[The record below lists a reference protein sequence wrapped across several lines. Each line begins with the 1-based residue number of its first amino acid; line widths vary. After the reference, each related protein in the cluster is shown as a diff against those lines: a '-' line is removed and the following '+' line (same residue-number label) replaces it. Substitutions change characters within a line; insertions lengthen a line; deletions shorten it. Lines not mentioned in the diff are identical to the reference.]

1 MRISVKY
8 HEILEENLREELE
21 WLKEEFKIL
30 FNSKIEKYTEK
41 DKRMANDIL
50 DYIIE
55 NIYVYENMI
64 LQTLFTEAMETI
76 EKMYSNLF

>member
-64 LQTLFTEAMETI
+64 LQTLFIEAMETI